1 MCLITPENY
10 VSSRTL
16 VHEHLKSLNYNLPAS
31 VNFTLTTDQGLRQRL
46 SLNTIAWLCFKRIF
60 PENDENHADLQH
72 VKQQK
77 LAAGFLLVNAILS
90 MAYKAA
96 LRFYFFFFLLISFLA
111 LKTSWPKWKLY
122 LKKTGGDRDKRETV
136 KKFYDIIRIR
146 SSPWPVWVIA
156 KLSTWRIHVI
166 LHCG

>member
-1 MCLITPENY
+1 MCLTTSENY

-16 VHEHLKSLNYNLPAS
+16 VHAHLNCNLPAS
-31 VNFTLTTDQGLRQRL
+31 VNFTLITDQGLRQRL
-46 SLNTIAWLCFKRIF
+46 SFNTITWMCFKRIF
-60 PENDENHADLQH
+60 PENDENHADLRHAQ
-72 VKQQK
+72 QQK

-90 MAYKAA
+90 IAYKAA
-96 LRFYFFFFLLISFLA
+96 LRFNPFFLLISFLA
-111 LKTSWPKWKLY
+111 LKTSLLKWKLY

-146 SSPWPVWVIA
+146 SRPWPVWVIA